1 MIGTFFKYMKV
12 VDVSP
17 FHDGLRRNNTMLNRL
32 ENEMKAI
39 ETAVEG
45 LVALED
51 SLKGQGG
58 DAIRAFYAECHL
70 PFLQFFMTF
79 KSNYVNVLTQ
89 MDSVLDALEPD
100 ANGFIRQTFLEG
112 EVEEGLTVIS
122 RLTSSL
128 TDEANDIMNQVADIV
143 ALPHLNDSD
152 VQEGVRDARRKRDQT
167 IADLYEF
174 DANQT
179 RALIAIENDLKTMEI
194 WISDIEGLFTDGVTA
209 IDFSMDK
216 WAALSAKN
224 TLQTDLAQRTAG
236 MDGVNGGQGSGDEP
250 GNLVGAN
257 TSEDEQMKALYAAME
272 KEQHVGNPV
281 NDYAIDPH
289 TGEYIM
295 MNQGLVRVS
304 KDYGPKELS
313 LIDKAGLG
321 VANFLILDDLKTI
334 TDPDSSYMAKGL
346 SMASITP
353 FGPAIKAGNAG
364 IRLVR
369 KSSIVKWISPKKVEK
384 ATGKGINNAKDITK
398 LTVDDIPTAK
408 SGNFNKFF
416 NSLTSSELDELWKDK
431 KFRKKIERQLREPGG
446 LHEWHLVSRAPQF
459 KHWSIGAEEIKLL
472 RTSISDVKFVNPNGV
487 HGGLGSTKAHNELL
501 AIIDT
506 SSDYNTFVRRLN
518 NWANYRLEGGVSSL
532 PEGLKLK

>member
-1 MIGTFFKYMKV
+1 MKV

-32 ENEMKAI
+32 ENEMNAI

-45 LVALED
+45 LVAMED

-58 DAIRAFYAECHL
+58 DAIRAFYAECHQ

-79 KSNYVNVLTQ
+79 KSIYVNVLTQ
-89 MDSVLDALEPD
+89 MDSALDALEPD
-100 ANGFIRQTFLEG
+100 ANGFIRETFLEG
-112 EVEEGLTVIS
+112 EVEAGLTEIS
-122 RLTSSL
+122 QLTSSL

-152 VQEGVRDARRKRDQT
+152 VQEGVRDARRKRDHT

-179 RALIAIENDLKTMEI
+179 RALITIENDLKTMET
-194 WISDIEGLFTDGVTA
+194 WLSDIEGLFTDGVTA
-209 IDFSMDK
+209 IDFPMDK
-216 WAALSAKN
+216 WAALSSKN

-281 NDYAIDPH
+281 NDYAIDPN

-369 KSSIVKWISPKKVEK
+369 KSSIVKWISPKKVENV
-384 ATGKGINNAKDITK
+384 TGKGKGTGKGASSNNGETIDTIDADKDVNIDNFDFGKFLKKHKDDPPEEMKNHHAHHILFKRGNGKAQQELVKEGQEILREYDIDPIYGLENLTWAPNIKGQHDITALRNVVDK
-398 LTVDDIPTAK
+398 IKEVENSGGDRDDIVQI
-408 SGNFNKFF
+408 
-416 NSLTSSELDELWKDK
+416 L
-431 KFRKKIERQLREPGG
+431 ER
-446 LHEWHLVSRAPQF
+446 
-459 KHWSIGAEEIKLL
+459 
-472 RTSISDVKFVNPNGV
+472 
-487 HGGLGSTKAHNELL
+487 LGRIA
-501 AIIDT
+501 AQ
-506 SSDYNTFVRRLN
+506 RR
-518 NWANYRLEGGVSSL
+518 
-532 PEGLKLK
+532 